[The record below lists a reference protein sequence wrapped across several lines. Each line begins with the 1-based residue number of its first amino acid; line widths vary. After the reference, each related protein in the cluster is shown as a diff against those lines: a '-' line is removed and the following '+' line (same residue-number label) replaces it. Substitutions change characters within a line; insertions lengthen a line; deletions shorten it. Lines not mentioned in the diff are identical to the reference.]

1 MDRISSKSLDGYY
14 KSLTKDWSYIKISGE
29 NVEYHEAGRDVFDM
43 ITCVMGEF
51 GQADENIRELSEK
64 LNYNVK
70 MVIFWDKADSEKKMI
85 KFGVISDDREKIF
98 FENSGD
104 RSNVDVYERITEEE
118 ASEIERSGLDPM
130 SAPPGPYTVQPDRQG
145 RLVWLTGPPGAG
157 KSTSAQLLG
166 RLHGWVYY
174 EVDCF
179 TGLRQGSKVLF
190 ISCKKYV
197 YITRKYFIY
206 FAFL

>member
-1 MDRISSKSLDGYY
+1 MDCTGPKPLDGYY
-14 KSLTKDWSYIKISGE
+14 KSLLKKCSYIKITGDTVSSHEVGQE
-29 NVEYHEAGRDVFDM
+29 VFEGMKVEL
-43 ITCVMGEF
+43 GEF
-51 GQADENIRELSEK
+51 GQADENIRELSGK
-64 LNYNVK
+64 QNYNIKLV
-70 MVIFWDKADSEKKMI
+70 MFWDKNDPEKRLERI
-85 KFGVISDDREKIF
+85 GVISDDREKMYF
-98 FENSGD
+98 VNQADKST
-104 RSNVDVYERITEEE
+104 VDVRERITEEE

-130 SAPPGPYTVQPDRQG
+130 AAPPGPYTVQPDRQG

-179 TGLRQGSKVLF
+179 TGLREGSKVLF
-190 ISCKKYV
+190 ISCEKYV
-197 YITRKYFIY
+197 SITRKYFIY